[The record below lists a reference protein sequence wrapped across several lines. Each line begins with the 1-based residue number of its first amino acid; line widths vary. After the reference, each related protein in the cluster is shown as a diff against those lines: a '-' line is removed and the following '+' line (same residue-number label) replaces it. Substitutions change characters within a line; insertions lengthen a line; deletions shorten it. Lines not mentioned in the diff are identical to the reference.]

1 MSATGGVD
9 FVGLG
14 YLYGN
19 ISCFVAF
26 FPRKGTMGDIDA
38 FFMDFLVYVAIVCF
52 RKKKIFSYISL
63 CLRHGAKSAHVRQS
77 TTGRND
83 TVLSF

>member
-38 FFMDFLVYVAIVCF
+38 FFYGFSGIRCYCLFPKEKDFFLY
-52 RKKKIFSYISL
+52 
-63 CLRHGAKSAHVRQS
+63 
-77 TTGRND
+77 
-83 TVLSF
+83 SFVPAVWS